1 MSQLVLFR
9 HPLERSLH
17 SQLQV
22 FSEYSS
28 AQNVIMTHM
37 IILKKST
44 TMFLEKVIFLIAY
57 HLCLTF
63 MFFEHEEFSLH
74 QKRWK
79 TSKYSEPVKTI

>member
-1 MSQLVLFR
+1 
-9 HPLERSLH
+9 
-17 SQLQV
+17 
-22 FSEYSS
+22 
-28 AQNVIMTHM
+28 
-37 IILKKST
+37 
-44 TMFLEKVIFLIAY
+44 MFLEKVIFLIAY

>member
-1 MSQLVLFR
+1 MSQLVLFG

-22 FSEYSS
+22 FAEYSS

-63 MFFEHEEFSLH
+63 MFSSMKSFLYTKNVGKHPNIAS
-74 QKRWK
+74 Q
-79 TSKYSEPVKTI
+79 